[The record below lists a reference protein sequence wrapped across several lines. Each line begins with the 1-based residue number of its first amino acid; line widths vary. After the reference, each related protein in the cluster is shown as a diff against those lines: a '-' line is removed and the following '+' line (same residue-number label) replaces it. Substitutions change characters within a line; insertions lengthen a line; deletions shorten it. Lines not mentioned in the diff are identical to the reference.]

1 MEGFS
6 IIKHTRINKI
16 IVEEAKMDQ
25 RAKAENSELLQ
36 LTILITFIVL
46 TVIFIFSNISR
57 AQVTDDRD
65 YGSDKNVPG
74 ILNANYFYAVSPHG
88 QSTGLWSIDPATG
101 ATNLVT
107 RLLLQNGQTPNF
119 MTNSL
124 AFNPKN
130 ELYAWDTGRSQLYS
144 IDYSS
149 GMINYIGSPGTYST
163 PRWINGLSFDRAGNL
178 YGLHGPTDE
187 LLSINP
193 VTGAVS
199 SIGYL
204 GRQINHN
211 GLAIDFRTDKLYALT
226 GCMSGWGCQSDMLYE
241 LDKTTGQA
249 IASYDLPFLDL
260 ADVGVEFHPVNGK
273 LYAIRDKS
281 MLMEIDMLNGTE
293 TEKFLLEGIGSTNLA
308 APYPAAAPVPEPGT
322 FALLASGLAGVGYL
336 RRRLL

>member
-1 MEGFS
+1 ME
-6 IIKHTRINKI
+6 H
-16 IVEEAKMDQ
+16 
-25 RAKAENSELLQ
+25 RAKTRNSESLLQ
-36 LTILITFIVL
+36 LTILITFIVI

-65 YGSDKNVPG
+65 YGSHEIID
-74 ILNANYFYAVSPHG
+74 ANKFYTVSPHG
-88 QSTGLWSIDPATG
+88 QSSGLWSIDPITG

-107 RLLLQNGQTPNF
+107 RLLLKNGQTPNF

-144 IDYSS
+144 IDHSS
-149 GMINYIGSPGTYST
+149 GMINYIGSPGTNST

-199 SIGYL
+199 SIGHL

-241 LDKTTGQA
+241 LDKTSGQA
-249 IASYDLPFLDL
+249 IASYDLPFL
-260 ADVGVEFHPVNGK
+260 
-273 LYAIRDKS
+273 IWR
-281 MLMEIDMLNGTE
+281 ML
-293 TEKFLLEGIGSTNLA
+293 
-308 APYPAAAPVPEPGT
+308 V
-322 FALLASGLAGVGYL
+322 
-336 RRRLL
+336 